1 MSYDVK
7 KIIEQIQTLENNM
20 KESQINNSQ
29 KDHIILEKESKIN
42 QLTLELE
49 SLKKERTEL
58 IEIIKN
64 LILEN
69 FNYKKNVNSMFQ
81 EFALKYK
88 ENEENSYNIET
99 LSKETI
105 ESLIKLLKHQ
115 YQEFHSTVELFTQYI
130 KQCKEEIQKELKD
143 KFLNLWERD

>member
-99 LSKETI
+99 L
-105 ESLIKLLKHQ
+105 
-115 YQEFHSTVELFTQYI
+115 
-130 KQCKEEIQKELKD
+130 
-143 KFLNLWERD
+143 